1 MKTPTA
7 LLLGMLFSFVCF
19 HGIFFGMFGE
29 EGILT
34 SAFITVM
41 VFLPHELA
49 HISVGRGK
57 YVFSPLLS
65 ILSLLCAYL
74 KFPFILTGYAEVDS
88 LKGVVAGPL
97 ANIVMALS
105 ALIVSY
111 WDRSVFIL
119 VYPNVWYAASNL
131 LPFPPLDGATIVREK
146 PFLWLAMFVPVL
158 AIYLMK

>member
-1 MKTPTA
+1 MRSSVA
-7 LLLGMLFSFVCF
+7 LLLGMLFSFVCL
-19 HGIFFGMFGE
+19 HGLLFGMFSE
-29 EGILT
+29 EGLVT
-34 SAFITVM
+34 SAFITAM

-49 HISVGRGK
+49 HIAVGRGK

-65 ILSLLCAYL
+65 ILSLLCTYL

-119 VYPNVWYAASNL
+119 VYPNVWYAVSNL
-131 LPFPPLDGATIVREK
+131 LPFPPLDGAKIAKER
-146 PFLWLAMFVPVL
+146 PYLWLAMFLPTL
-158 AIYLMK
+158 IIYIMK